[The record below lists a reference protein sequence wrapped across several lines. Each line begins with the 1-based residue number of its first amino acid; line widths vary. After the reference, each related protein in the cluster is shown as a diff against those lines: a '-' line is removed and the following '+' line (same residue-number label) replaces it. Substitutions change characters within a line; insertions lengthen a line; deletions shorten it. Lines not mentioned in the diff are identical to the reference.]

1 MKTPGVYIVEKS
13 AFPNSVVEAST
24 AIPAFV
30 GYTQFAKN
38 GNKSLIKK
46 PFKISSLSEFEQY
59 FGRAPKPNFKLER
72 KSTAIM
78 SNVFIDNF
86 TILRSLKFLEQ
97 EYISLNQLLP
107 LNGLNLLANSI
118 KQFNFK
124 INGTNNGFVDSDK
137 KIIDRIKYEIE
148 LPDSDVELKS
158 LLELKDNKV
167 KGIGILEGFKSEVV
181 VGAENFLETLNK
193 DLKQHS
199 ITGFNKYNVSDVL
212 INLQDGDFVFSDK
225 KIPTIKIES
234 KKLLDNSKLKRIVL
248 DRKVSDLLI
257 VDKNNDS
264 ISIKGQ
270 GIFTGFTFPK
280 AMEPKDVST
289 GVDPFNQD
297 SFKQQLIDFIKD
309 LKLISSLSVNGSN
322 EIKFL
327 NEQEFGVARIKLKEF
342 SEHIKSFVDSVDAI
356 VKSSETDKLFSS
368 DKLLLFADSGVKEVF
383 YTIDLTSIFKD
394 NILKY
399 SSPLNNNVFY
409 NLERIDSFN
418 LYYNLRLF
426 FANGGSNCYIVSVGN
441 YSDEKLSKEKLIDGI
456 TALEEEQEPTL
467 LVIPEAINLAEPQ
480 QCYDVQAAMLNHCGN
495 IMRNRFAIFDI
506 YRGYVDRKDPAGDVI
521 LNFRDKIGTENLD
534 FAAAYYPFL
543 NTSIVSD
550 SELSMR
556 NFTSSWKEVK
566 ELLFIDSIHLHS
578 YIKELDP
585 LVLDLKDNKYVDP
598 NKLAT
603 LDKLFSQQST
613 MYKNLLVEMREKLN
627 VLPPSAAMAGIY
639 TLIDGTKEVWKAP
652 ANVGVSS
659 VISPTVS
666 ISNANQEDLN
676 VPNNGKAVNAIRYF
690 VGDGIKVWGARTLDG
705 NSLDWRYVNVR
716 RTMIM
721 LEESIKNAA
730 KAYVFEPNTANTWV
744 SVRSMISSFLNGI
757 WKRGGLAGAIPD
769 DAYSVHIGLGET
781 MTPEDIL
788 EGKMKITILVALVRP
803 AEFIEITFQQQMQK
817 S

>member
-1 MKTPGVYIVEKS
+1 MSAMKTPGVYIVEKS

-59 FGRAPKPNFKLER
+59 FGGAPKPIFNVR
-72 KSTAIM
+72 KDPAAIM

-86 TILRSLKFLEQ
+86 SILKSLKFLEQ

-107 LNGLNLLANSI
+107 LNGLNLFANSI
-118 KQFNFK
+118 KHFNFDLNK
-124 INGTNNGFVDSDK
+124 DKNGFEYSDK
-137 KIIDRIKYEIE
+137 IIIDRIKIRIKFS
-148 LPDSDVELKS
+148 DSELKS
-158 LLELKDNKV
+158 LLKIEDKKV
-167 KGIGILEGFKSEVV
+167 KGIGVFNGFNSTAVFDEK
-181 VGAENFLETLNK
+181 NFLETLNK
-193 DLKQHS
+193 DLSEHIS
-199 ITGFNKYNVSDVL
+199 ALGITQTFSSLSEADVDIANSTFL
-212 INLQDGDFVFSDK
+212 NPSRKIFVDSSFELVIEDK
-225 KIPTIKIES
+225 KVVE
-234 KKLLDNSKLKRIVL
+234 LLEFQLDTATKNIV
-248 DRKVSDLLI
+248 V
-257 VDKNNDS
+257 
-264 ISIKGQ
+264 KGL
-270 GIFTGFTFPK
+270 GVLTGFTFPI
-280 AMEPKDVST
+280 ATMSEGTPN
-289 GVDPFNQD
+289 GVGTEDFNQD
-297 SFKQQLIDFIKD
+297 SFKSALIDFVKE

-322 EIKFL
+322 EIKYL
-327 NEQEFGVARIKLKEF
+327 NEQEFGIARNKLKKF
-342 SEHIKSFVDSVDAI
+342 SQHIISFVDSVNAI
-356 VKSSETDKLFSS
+356 VESSDTDKLLSS

-383 YTIDLTSIFKD
+383 YAIDLTSIFKD

-409 NLERIDSFN
+409 NLERIDPFN

-441 YSDEKLSKEKLIDGI
+441 YSDDKLSKEKLIEGI
-456 TALEEEQEPTL
+456 VALEEEQEPTL
-467 LVIPEAINLAEPQ
+467 LVIPEAVNLAEPQ
-480 QCYDVQAAMLNHCGN
+480 QCFDVQAAMLSHCGN
-495 IMRNRFAIFDI
+495 VMRNRFAIFDI

-556 NFTSSWKEVK
+556 NFANSWKEVK

-603 LDKLFSQQST
+603 LDKLFSQQSA

-639 TLIDGTKEVWKAP
+639 TLTDGTKEVWKAP